1 MPPTPLTYHRLPTP
15 LWLQITSFLKP
26 HKPAAT
32 AAPTRDWLRA
42 HAYALCLW
50 RRLDTAWNAWVRD
63 LVRHNSVPT
72 TQAPPHPLWPLA
84 CHPTPPP
91 PTAPRCVACGT
102 HAAPLV
108 VLTLRWHVVVY
119 GFGTGVHTG
128 IDRTRD
134 TCLCP
139 ACTRRCT
146 LSSKQALRTLLRAA
160 VGEYTPSPTRGPFE
174 APEPL
179 PWVATEGTT
188 QATVVLFDDHCRYL
202 RADVDAMAARPGWG
216 SHSIERIDF
225 TSHRV
230 ALEWR
235 TGWRV
240 ARGAAA
246 AGVGWYRPVREES
259 SALRPALLH

>member
-1 MPPTPLTYHRLPTP
+1 MPPFTILTCHRLPSP
-15 LWLQITSFLKP
+15 LWLHITTFLQP
-26 HKPAAT
+26 HKPDT
-32 AAPTRDWLRA
+32 STRDWLRA

-50 RRLDTAWNAWVRD
+50 RRLDTSWNKWVLD
-63 LVRHNSVPT
+63 LVHRRVLIHGL
-72 TQAPPHPLWPLA
+72 PHLLWPLA
-84 CHPTPPP
+84 CHPISPN

-108 VLTLRWHVVVY
+108 DHTLRWHVVVY

-128 IDRTRD
+128 VDRTRHA
-134 TCLCP
+134 CLCS
-139 ACTRRCT
+139 ACTLRCT
-146 LSSKQALRTLLRAA
+146 LSGKQALRTLLQAA
-160 VGEYTPSPTRGPFE
+160 VGEYTPSSTRRPFE

-179 PWVATEGTT
+179 PWVAAEGTT
-188 QATVVLFDDHCRYL
+188 QATVILFDDHCRYL

-240 ARGAAA
+240 AQRAAA
-246 AGVGWYRPVREES
+246 EGVGWYRPVRRRS
-259 SALRPALLH
+259 MLVH